1 MQQVIY
7 REDHSNRQ
15 ELGNG
20 AYEALW
26 NANKMNHCSPLPKKS
41 DKSISTLFEPR
52 INPNGVHVWPSNS
65 SCPIGFLF
73 YGRDSHHQVLMDGHE
88 YFEVLYLC
96 SGSAICHV
104 QGRSFPFE
112 EGDLVVIKSTLQ
124 NTVEWPTSPPGRLVA
139 LLFDPDLIRCDGG
152 GDGAEYLAPFLLQ
165 DSDFPHV
172 VPARTGVPREVLE
185 FMLRIRS
192 ELPTS
197 SPMACLAVR
206 TYLKTLLML
215 LVNHYSTHT
224 GTVQI
229 YQHQQRAVERLR
241 PVFHY
246 IGENCGS
253 AIQVGDAARM
263 CGMSETHFMSAFKHV
278 TGVSFMKYLN
288 QYRIQRAQDLLVRT
302 DRSIAD
308 ISLDTGYCDQSYFGA
323 IFRKLAGTT
332 PAAYRRRYR
341 GQQALEEKQSNRTC
355 ALPPLSSLRLRPSS
369 TVRITPS
376 ARLALGVACAGIPGL
391 FEAESLPDAEAED
404 VMRFTAEG
412 GAASATEGLCGLPT
426 NNDGN
431 LLETAKG
438 TRPQLRLQSA

>member
-1 MQQVIY
+1 MQQLSY
-7 REDHSNRQ
+7 RQDYSNRP
-15 ELGNG
+15 ELGTG
-20 AYEALW
+20 ACEAQ
-26 NANKMNHCSPLPKKS
+26 
-41 DKSISTLFEPR
+41 IEPR
-52 INPNGVHVWPSNS
+52 VNPSGVHVWPSNS
-65 SCPIGFLF
+65 SRPIDFLF
-73 YGRDSHHQVLMDGHE
+73 YGREGHHQVPIDGGE

-104 QGRSFPFE
+104 QGRTFPFE

-124 NTVEWPTSPPGRLVA
+124 NTIAWRTSPPGRLVA
-139 LLFDPDLIRCDGG
+139 LLFDPDLIRCDGV

-197 SPMACLAVR
+197 SPMSCLAVR

-215 LVNHYSTHT
+215 LVNHYATHT

-229 YQHQQRAVERLR
+229 YQHQQRTVERLR

-246 IGENCGS
+246 ISENCGNT
-253 AIQVGDAARM
+253 IQVGDAARM
-263 CGMSETHFMSAFKHV
+263 CGMSETHFMSSFKHV

-288 QYRIQRAQDLLVRT
+288 QYRIQQAQDLLART

-323 IFRKLAGTT
+323 VFRKLAGTT

-341 GQQALEEKQSNRTC
+341 RPQPLEKRQSNQN
-355 ALPPLSSLRLRPSS
+355 S
-369 TVRITPS
+369 
-376 ARLALGVACAGIPGL
+376 
-391 FEAESLPDAEAED
+391 
-404 VMRFTAEG
+404 
-412 GAASATEGLCGLPT
+412 
-426 NNDGN
+426 
-431 LLETAKG
+431 
-438 TRPQLRLQSA
+438 

>member
-1 MQQVIY
+1 MQQLSY
-7 REDHSNRQ
+7 RQDYGNRPG
-15 ELGNG
+15 LGTG
-20 AYEALW
+20 AYEA
-26 NANKMNHCSPLPKKS
+26 HIEPQ
-41 DKSISTLFEPR
+41 IS
-52 INPNGVHVWPSNS
+52 PNGVHVWPSNS

-73 YGRDSHHQVLMDGHE
+73 YGRDCHHQLPRDGRE

-104 QGRSFPFE
+104 QGRTFPFE

-124 NTVEWPTSPPGRLVA
+124 NTIEWRTSPPGHLIA

-172 VPARTGVPREVLE
+172 VPAGTGVPGEVLE

-192 ELPTS
+192 ELPNS

-215 LVNHYSTHT
+215 LLIHYSTHT
-224 GTVQI
+224 RTVQI

-241 PVFHY
+241 PLFQY
-246 IGENCGS
+246 IGENCAS
-253 AIQVGDAARM
+253 MIQVGDAAKM
-263 CGMSETHFMSAFKHV
+263 CGMSETHFMSAFKQV

-288 QYRIQRAQDLLVRT
+288 QYRIQRAQDLLART

-323 IFRKLAGTT
+323 VFRKLAGTT

-341 GQQALEEKQSNRTC
+341 RPQVLEERQSRPTH
-355 ALPPLSSLRLRPSS
+355 ADTVGAQLGQPTWTRLVTR
-369 TVRITPS
+369 
-376 ARLALGVACAGIPGL
+376 GIL
-391 FEAESLPDAEAED
+391 NED
-404 VMRFTAEG
+404 
-412 GAASATEGLCGLPT
+412 L
-426 NNDGN
+426 
-431 LLETAKG
+431 
-438 TRPQLRLQSA
+438 

>member
-1 MQQVIY
+1 M
-7 REDHSNRQ
+7 
-15 ELGNG
+15 
-20 AYEALW
+20 ALLAADEMSHW
-26 NANKMNHCSPLPKKS
+26 SPLPKKS
-41 DKSISTLFEPR
+41 NKSIFTLFESR
-52 INPNGVHVWPSNS
+52 INPNRVHVWPSDS
-65 SCPIGFLF
+65 SCQIGLLFL
-73 YGRDSHHQVLMDGHE
+73 GRGIHRPTPTDGHE

-112 EGDLVVIKSTLQ
+112 EGDLVVLKSTLQ
-124 NTVEWPTSPPGRLVA
+124 NAIEWRSSPPGRLVA
-139 LLFDPDLIRCDGG
+139 LLFDPDLIRCDGA

-172 VPARTGVPREVLE
+172 VTAKTGVPRDVLE

-197 SPMACLAVR
+197 SSTACLAVR

-215 LVNHYSTHT
+215 LVNHYSRHT

-241 PVFHY
+241 PVFQRLD
-246 IGENCGS
+246 ENCGS

-288 QYRIQRAQDLLVRT
+288 QCRIQRAQDLLVRT

-308 ISLDTGYCDQSYFGA
+308 ISLDIGYCDQSYFSA
-323 IFRKLAGTT
+323 VFRKLAGTT
-332 PAAYRRRYR
+332 PAAYRRHNRR
-341 GQQALEEKQSNRTC
+341 QQALEENHNNERRAVP
-355 ALPPLSSLRLRPSS
+355 ALNPLPLFPPS
-369 TVRITPS
+369 TERVAPS
-376 ARLALGVACAGIPGL
+376 ARLLDISYAGL
-391 FEAESLPDAEAED
+391 
-404 VMRFTAEG
+404 T
-412 GAASATEGLCGLPT
+412 T
-426 NNDGN
+426 
-431 LLETAKG
+431 
-438 TRPQLRLQSA
+438 

>member
-1 MQQVIY
+1 MQQLSY
-7 REDHSNRQ
+7 RQDYSSRRG
-15 ELGNG
+15 LGTG
-20 AYEALW
+20 AYEA
-26 NANKMNHCSPLPKKS
+26 H
-41 DKSISTLFEPR
+41 FEPG
-52 INPNGVHVWPSNS
+52 INPHGVQVWPSNS

-73 YGRDSHHQVLMDGHE
+73 YERDSRHQVPRDGRE
-88 YFEVLYLC
+88 YFEVLYLS

-104 QGRSFPFE
+104 QGRIFPFE
-112 EGDLVVIKSTLQ
+112 EGDLVVTRSTLQ
-124 NTVEWPTSPPGRLVA
+124 NSIEWRTSPPGRLVA

-172 VPARTGVPREVLE
+172 VPAGTGVPREVLE

-215 LVNHYSTHT
+215 LINHYSTHT
-224 GTVQI
+224 GTVQT

-241 PVFHY
+241 PVFQY

-253 AIQVGDAARM
+253 PIQVGDAASM
-263 CGMSETHFMSAFKHV
+263 CGMNETHFMSSFKHI

-288 QYRIQRAQDLLVRT
+288 QYRIQQAQYLLVRT

-323 IFRKLAGTT
+323 VFRKLAGTT

-341 GQQALEEKQSNRTC
+341 RPQVLEKRQSNQIREDAEVESVMC
-355 ALPPLSSLRLRPSS
+355 
-369 TVRITPS
+369 VTPS
-376 ARLALGVACAGIPGL
+376 QGSPASTT
-391 FEAESLPDAEAED
+391 E
-404 VMRFTAEG
+404 RF
-412 GAASATEGLCGLPT
+412 CGLPT
-426 NNDGN
+426 NNNGN
-431 LLETAKG
+431 LPGPAM
-438 TRPQLRLQSA
+438 